1 MKDGMGTFVHTYRV
15 HQKPPTF
22 RLYSHVVYRLG
33 PNLTFMAH
41 PSPVPEQSSSWL
53 INRDGPGRGGL
64 HCSGLNKFFL
74 GKNSWRCSSKTNPWT
89 NLFFLIVPLLESC
102 QNWFCQFRSQFLSL
116 ALYPRRESSE
126 RDWPRFCH
134 RDYATC
140 TFTSRV
146 QRQKTGKESDMK
158 SPTAMFSFDLDFR

>member
-1 MKDGMGTFVHTYRV
+1 MAAPRTDCFKSNFCLSCRDIYDFNPRDVHTTEFPIPSFVRFRHVLFWELAVASCSSGPQAGGTPDSLKLSRKISMKDGMGTFVHTYRV

-74 GKNSWRCSSKTNPWT
+74 GKNS
-89 NLFFLIVPLLESC
+89 
-102 QNWFCQFRSQFLSL
+102 
-116 ALYPRRESSE
+116 
-126 RDWPRFCH
+126 
-134 RDYATC
+134 
-140 TFTSRV
+140 
-146 QRQKTGKESDMK
+146 
-158 SPTAMFSFDLDFR
+158 